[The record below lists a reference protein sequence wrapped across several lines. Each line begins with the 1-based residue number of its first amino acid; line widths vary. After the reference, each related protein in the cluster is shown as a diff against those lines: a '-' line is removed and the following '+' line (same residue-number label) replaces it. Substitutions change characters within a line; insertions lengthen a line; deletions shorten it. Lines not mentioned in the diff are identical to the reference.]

1 MTKDLF
7 KEERSGCRLQSFF
20 SVKSLEP
27 AGCTGAA
34 AKTQKPGFS
43 WMPPFLFHNTY
54 PHACIHGSSEWPSC
68 IHLFSVVALEDTML
82 VDGFPKRQT

>member
-20 SVKSLEP
+20 SVESLGP
-27 AGCTGAA
+27 GGCTGAA

-43 WMPPFLFHNTY
+43 
-54 PHACIHGSSEWPSC
+54 
-68 IHLFSVVALEDTML
+68 
-82 VDGFPKRQT
+82 